1 MATPSIEATVHY
13 YIALEK
19 SCQVQL
25 LADAAARG
33 RGSVT
38 IKVDEEDAHNT
49 WKTVGQST
57 GGFYSGLPQFQA
69 LERREALLPQEL
81 RMDDPKWLKR
91 I

>member
-1 MATPSIEATVHY
+1 VATPSIEATVHY
-13 YIALEK
+13 YISFEK

-33 RGSVT
+33 RGGVT
-38 IKVDEEDAHNT
+38 IKIDEEDAHNT
-49 WKTVGQST
+49 WKTVGQKA
-57 GGFYSGLPQFQA
+57 GGFYAGLPQFQA